1 MKTRRCKMKLRFFI
15 KPFPIDFKSKKETK
29 ILRPSVSDMEA
40 LGLKG
45 EDKRYVAYLP
55 FPLSKESLLAL
66 EMLHDA
72 LKVKSSNLLVGIDIE
87 PGYYEF
93 DTKTKEITPVDL
105 SL

>member
-1 MKTRRCKMKLRFFI
+1 MKLRFFV

-29 ILRPSVSDMEA
+29 ILRPSISDMEA

-45 EDKRYVAYLP
+45 ENKRYLAYLP
-55 FPLSKESLLAL
+55 FPISKESLLAL

-72 LKVKSSNLLVGIDIE
+72 LKVRSSKDQCYSLVGIDIE

-93 DTKTKEITPVDL
+93 DTKTKEITLVDL